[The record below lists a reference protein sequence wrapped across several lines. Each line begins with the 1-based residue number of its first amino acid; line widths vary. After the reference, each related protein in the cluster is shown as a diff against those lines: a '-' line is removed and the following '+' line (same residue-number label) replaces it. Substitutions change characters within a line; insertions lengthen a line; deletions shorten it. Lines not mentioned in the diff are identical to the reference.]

1 MVASLALLFFTALVI
16 GCGGDGDTSAAGEP
30 AVETPTAADQATV
43 AADPSSLGTCG
54 PVGSAISEI
63 ARTGQQRFGSPPE
76 RVIDPTKNYTAVL
89 TTEKGDI
96 AIELAAGDA
105 PNTVNNFVFLSCV
118 GYYDGLTF
126 HRFVPDFVIQGGDP
140 RGDGT
145 GNPGYAFADEFSP
158 QLTHRDAGVLSMANS
173 GPNTNGSQFF
183 ITLAPTPHLD
193 GLHSV
198 FGLVIG
204 GMDVVRQIRGGDLI
218 LSVSVEEE

>member
-1 MVASLALLFFTALVI
+1 M
-16 GCGGDGDTSAAGEP
+16 
-30 AVETPTAADQATV
+30 
-43 AADPSSLGTCG
+43 
-54 PVGSAISEI
+54 
-63 ARTGQQRFGSPPE
+63 
-76 RVIDPTKNYTAVL
+76 IDPTKNYTAVL

-96 AIELAAGDA
+96 AIELAADGA

-140 RGDGT
+140 RGNGT
-145 GNPGYAFADEFSP
+145 GNPGYAFDDEFSP
-158 QLTHRDAGVLSMANS
+158 ELTHGDAGVLSMANS

-198 FGLVIG
+198 FGFVIA

-218 LSVSVEEE
+218 LSVSVEER